1 MSGLDE
7 LRELIVT
14 LRGEGGCPWD
24 KRQTLRSL
32 APYLVEEA
40 REALE
45 ALESGSDEDSAEEI
59 GDVLLIIMLLCRVAE
74 EEGRFTV
81 DDCLR
86 LACEKIV
93 RRHPH
98 VFSDVK
104 VSSEEEIIENWKKIK
119 AIEKSARDNK

>member
-59 GDVLLIIMLLCRVAE
+59 GDVLLIIML
-74 EEGRFTV
+74 
-81 DDCLR
+81 
-86 LACEKIV
+86 
-93 RRHPH
+93 
-98 VFSDVK
+98 
-104 VSSEEEIIENWKKIK
+104 
-119 AIEKSARDNK
+119 